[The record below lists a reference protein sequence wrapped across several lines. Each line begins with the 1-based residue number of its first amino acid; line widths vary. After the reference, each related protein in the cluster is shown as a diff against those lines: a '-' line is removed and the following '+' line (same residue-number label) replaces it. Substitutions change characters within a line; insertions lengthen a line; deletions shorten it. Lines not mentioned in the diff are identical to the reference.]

1 MLKKDK
7 CGTAN
12 RLIFISLYA
21 EKQIS
26 KNQYSNN
33 ACFREEKKGF
43 INYMVAQVLQILG
56 IVLSSWAIF
65 PGIFLWNEAWALG
78 QTNLFLN
85 FFIQISRLIEKCPTV
100 PHFKLCPLICFSLPL
115 LR

>member
-65 PGIFLWNEAWALG
+65 PGIFL
-78 QTNLFLN
+78 
-85 FFIQISRLIEKCPTV
+85 
-100 PHFKLCPLICFSLPL
+100 
-115 LR
+115 